1 MGFLGNLKATAV
13 QRTADKD
20 VVTLRRNKFAN
31 QVQQQ
36 LAMLAASATNT
47 PYTATKLVQVVD
59 SETGTTVQKEVAKR
73 VKQWHFEKN
82 GKLYMQFYYGNK
94 VLAISKKGN
103 AVECANK
110 QDLERLL
117 KDALVAIDNA
127 EFDECIAA
135 VSKATRAA
143 FTK

>member
-1 MGFLGNLKATAV
+1 M
-13 QRTADKD
+13 
-20 VVTLRRNKFAN
+20 
-31 QVQQQ
+31 
-36 LAMLAASATNT
+36 
-47 PYTATKLVQVVD
+47 QVVD

-73 VKQWHFEKN
+73 VKQWYFEQN

-94 VLAISKKGN
+94 VLAISKKGS

>member
-1 MGFLGNLKATAV
+1 MGFLSNIKATAV

-20 VVTLRRNKFAN
+20 VVAMRRNKFAS
-31 QVQQQ
+31 QVNQQ
-36 LAMLAASATNT
+36 LAMLSANAANT

-59 SETGTTVQKEVAKR
+59 SETGQTVQKEVAKR
-73 VKQWHFEKN
+73 VKQWYFEQN

-94 VLAISKKGN
+94 VLVISKKGS

-143 FTK
+143 FKK